1 MNRSLK
7 NIICIIGI
15 IVGILIIFLTKNN
28 INTNEIR
35 NVEQNNRPM
44 AKRVEEKTTE
54 PSVNFDENN
63 KVNEEESVNEKNNE
77 EVIETTPS
85 NDMKENIMPLNNTGL
100 NVLQIILIT
109 IGSIILSISLIYLIM
124 SLFGKYN
131 VFISTD
137 RIIIFILLNI
147 ILSFIISYSSVKIIN
162 NNLRIPN
169 DNMIIKERI
178 RG

>member
-28 INTNEIR
+28 INTNDIK
-35 NVEQNNRPM
+35 NIEQNNRPM
-44 AKRVEEKTTE
+44 AKRVEEKNTE

-63 KVNEEESVNEKNNE
+63 KVNEEESVNEKNDE

-85 NDMKENIMPLNNTGL
+85 NDMKENIMPLNNAGL

-137 RIIIFILLNI
+137 RIIIFILLGI

-162 NNLRIPN
+162 NNLKMPS